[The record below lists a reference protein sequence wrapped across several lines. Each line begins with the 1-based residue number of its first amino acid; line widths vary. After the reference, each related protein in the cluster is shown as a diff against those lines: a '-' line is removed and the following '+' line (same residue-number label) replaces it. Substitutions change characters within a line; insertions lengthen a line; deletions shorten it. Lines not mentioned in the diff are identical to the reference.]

1 MRRLIRTLA
10 AVVVAVA
17 GLTSTAARSDA
28 AAGVCAGVTRCHVV
42 AHTDVDGDFKPD
54 TVALQAR
61 GAHHVVV
68 RVLTHGGAL
77 LIRRL
82 ALGHGTV
89 AKRWGGAADLDGAF
103 GSELVLLTEL
113 GAHNPGYT
121 VVTFV
126 SGQLAIERSPYGPL
140 RWFAGASAAVRLG
153 WHRFETDIGR
163 TRMTGTEATRDQH
176 GVYSGPR
183 RVYVWRQGAWVL
195 HSTTTVRYA
204 NPAAAARMAGFHVPG
219 LARFP
224 AVS

>member
-1 MRRLIRTLA
+1 VH
-10 AVVVAVA
+10 AVVVA
-17 GLTSTAARSDA
+17 GLTFTAARSDA
-28 AAGVCAGVTRCHVV
+28 AAGVCAGVTHCHVL
-42 AHTDVDGDFKPD
+42 APTDVDGDFKPD
-54 TVALQAR
+54 TVALQVP

-68 RVLTHGGAL
+68 RVLTHDGAFL
-77 LIRRL
+77 TRRL

-126 SGQLAIERSPYGPL
+126 NEHLAVERSPYGPL
-140 RWFAGASAAVRLG
+140 RWFAGASAAVRL
-153 WHRFETDIGR
+153 
-163 TRMTGTEATRDQH
+163 
-176 GVYSGPR
+176 
-183 RVYVWRQGAWVL
+183 
-195 HSTTTVRYA
+195 
-204 NPAAAARMAGFHVPG
+204 AGFHVPG